1 MGTLANWQRKELAN
15 RLQGDN
21 LRNPIFRPIRKSI
34 LLIQQLWNGVSTQ
47 KRLLLLGLISISSLV
62 TFTAWILV
70 SHAQSIKSRS
80 VNQFGLA
87 LAQALARG
95 GAEALSNSG
104 NLSGLK
110 YYILT
115 EMAQTPAI
123 AYIALVNSDGKVL
136 LDSQQFMKP
145 KAGSERIYPYY
156 SQSQQ
161 PKLIPGVYES
171 PDGFRELTNIVVP
184 MRRNNENLGV
194 CWVGLDSSSFSI
206 FGTPGETKVFLFSIF
221 GLVWFLGALCLAVNY
236 SLINRPLKSLSSG
249 ASQIAA
255 GRFGHQI
262 PSQSAGREIDQVV
275 SAFNYMSKRLQQY
288 DKQNLDSLMAE
299 RNKFISERNK
309 LELVL
314 MSIADG
320 VVVCDRDNKV
330 QIINAAATQLFDKDA
345 KELIGKPLVFC
356 TEGPDK
362 PQICQII
369 QAFTDTVSPGRLGP
383 VMQQLN
389 IQERVIRLH
398 IAPISL
404 KGEFLGSVMIM
415 HDITKQ
421 AELER
426 MKNEFISNV
435 SHELRT
441 PITSIKSYV
450 DTICQHGDKLE
461 PDIYQEFMQ
470 IIDSEA
476 DRLMNLVNEVLELS
490 KLEEADRELEM
501 VSQDIRPAAEY
512 TVRALNM
519 MAKDKGIE
527 LVFAADDPIPLVL
540 MNRESIERAIINLI
554 SNAIKYT
561 PNGGLVEVSV
571 RHIVENKEIKV
582 AIKDNGIGI
591 PEECLENVFD
601 RFFRV
606 EKKVHTI
613 KGTGLGLTIVKNITE
628 KHGGRV
634 AAESEIGL
642 GSTFMLILPALE
654 TMTEPKI
661 ASADGESAELPA
673 KSRSAIE
680 LNI

>member
-1 MGTLANWQRKELAN
+1 MSESIRTTAEKPLLKAPLLK
-15 RLQGDN
+15 
-21 LRNPIFRPIRKSI
+21 PIRKVV
-34 LLIQQLWNGVSTQ
+34 LLVQQLWGRISTQ
-47 KRLLLLGLISISSLV
+47 KRLLLLGLVSISSLV

-70 SHAQSIKSRS
+70 SQFQVIKSRS

-87 LAQALARG
+87 LAHALARG

-104 NLSGLK
+104 NLKGLK

-115 EMAQTPAI
+115 EMAQTRSI
-123 AYIALVNSDGKVL
+123 AYIALCDTEGKVL
-136 LDSQQFMKP
+136 LDSQKLFRQP
-145 KAGSERIYPYY
+145 SSESDRVYPYFA
-156 SQSQQ
+156 QSGQTRAV
-161 PKLIPGVYES
+161 PGVYQS
-171 PDGFRELTNIVVP
+171 PPGYRELTNIVVP
-184 MRRNNENLGV
+184 MRRNNDNLGV
-194 CWVGLDSSSFSI
+194 CWVGLDNSEFSI
-206 FGTPGETKVFLFSIF
+206 LGTPAETKVFLFSIF

-236 SLINRPLKSLSSG
+236 SLINRPLKALAAG

-330 QIINAAATQLFDKDA
+330 QIINAAATQLFDKEA
-345 KELIGKPLVFC
+345 KDLIGKPLVFC
-356 TEGPDK
+356 TEGPDS
-362 PQICQII
+362 PQICHII

-383 VMQQLN
+383 VMQQLH
-389 IQERVIRLH
+389 IGERVVRLH

-415 HDITKQ
+415 HDITRQ

-441 PITSIKSYV
+441 PITSIKSYI
-450 DTICQHGDKLE
+450 DTIYTHGDQLE
-461 PDIYQEFMQ
+461 PDIQKEFMQ

-476 DRLMNLVNEVLELS
+476 DRLMALVNEVLELS
-490 KLEEADRELEM
+490 KLEEADRDIEM
-501 VSQDIRPAAEY
+501 VPQDIRGAAEY
-512 TVRALNM
+512 TVRALGM
-519 MAKDKGIE
+519 MAKDKDIE
-527 LVFAADDPIPLVL
+527 LSFLADDPLPQVQ
-540 MNRESIERAIINLI
+540 MNRESIERAIINFV

-561 PNGGLVEVSV
+561 PKGGRVEVGV
-571 RHIVENKEIKV
+571 KHLADAKEV
-582 AIKDNGIGI
+582 QVYVKDNGIGI
-591 PEECLENVFD
+591 PEECLEHVFD

-606 EKKVHTI
+606 ERKVHTI
-613 KGTGLGLTIVKNITE
+613 KGTGLGLTIVKNIVE
-628 KHGGRV
+628 KHGGHV
-634 AAESEIGL
+634 GAESELGL
-642 GSTFMLILPALE
+642 GSTFSLYLPGLE
-654 TMTEPKI
+654 CMCEPRHQESDEASGI
-661 ASADGESAELPA
+661 AARARPP
-673 KSRSAIE
+673 IE

>member
-1 MGTLANWQRKELAN
+1 MKNSLFK
-15 RLQGDN
+15 
-21 LRNPIFRPIRKSI
+21 PIRRVVI
-34 LLIQQLWNGVSTQ
+34 LIQQLWGRISTQ
-47 KRLLLLGLISISSLV
+47 KRLLLLGLVSISSLV

-70 SHAQSIKSRS
+70 SHAQSIKSHS
-80 VNQFGLA
+80 VSQFGRA
-87 LAQALARG
+87 LAHALARG

-104 NLSGLK
+104 NLEGLK

-123 AYIALVNSDGKVL
+123 AYIVLVDSNGQVL
-136 LDSQQFMKP
+136 LDSQTFLKP
-145 KAGSERIYPYY
+145 KAGSEPIFPYY
-156 SQSQQ
+156 TEANR
-161 PKLIPGVYES
+161 PKIIPGVYES
-171 PDGFRELTNIVVP
+171 PTGYRELTNVAVP
-184 MRRNNENLGV
+184 MRRNNMNLGV

-206 FGTPGETKVFLFSIF
+206 FGTASETKVFLFSIF

-236 SLINRPLKSLSSG
+236 SLINRPLKALSSG

-262 PSQSAGREIDQVV
+262 QSQGAGREIDQVV

-330 QIINAAATQLFDKDA
+330 QIINAAATQLFDTDA
-345 KELIGKPLVFC
+345 RDLIGKPLVFC
-356 TEGPDK
+356 TEGPDR
-362 PQICQII
+362 PQICHII
-369 QAFTDTVSPGRLGP
+369 QAFTDTVSPGRMGP

-389 IQERVIRLH
+389 IQDRVIRLH

-404 KGEFLGSVMIM
+404 KGEVLGSVMIM
-415 HDITKQ
+415 HDITRQ
-421 AELER
+421 ADLDR

-450 DTICQHGDKLE
+450 DTICTHGDKLE
-461 PDIYQEFMQ
+461 PDIYKEFMQ

-501 VSQDIRPAAEY
+501 ESQDLRPAAEY
-512 TVRALNM
+512 TSRALSM
-519 MAKDKGIE
+519 MAKDKDISLE
-527 LVFAADDPIPLVL
+527 FAADDPLPAVL
-540 MNRESIERAIINLI
+540 MNRESIERAIINLLT
-554 SNAIKYT
+554 NAIKYT
-561 PNGGLVEVSV
+561 PKGGKVLLSV
-571 RHIVENKEIKV
+571 ANCPESKQIKV
-582 AIKDNGIGI
+582 TVKDNGIGI
-591 PEECLENVFD
+591 PEECLENIFD
-601 RFFRV
+601 RFYRV

-613 KGTGLGLTIVKNITE
+613 KGTGLGLTIVKNIVE
-628 KHGGRV
+628 IHGGEV
-634 AAESEIGL
+634 KVESEIGM
-642 GSTFMLILPALE
+642 GSSFMFLLPALD
-654 TMTEPKI
+654 TSI
-661 ASADGESAELPA
+661 DLRAQQNDAQVELG

-680 LNI
+680 LNIS

>member
-1 MGTLANWQRKELAN
+1 M
-15 RLQGDN
+15 
-21 LRNPIFRPIRKSI
+21 RNPIFKPIRKFI
-34 LLIQQLWNGVSTQ
+34 LLLQHLWGGISTQ

-87 LAQALARG
+87 LAHALARG

-104 NLSGLK
+104 NLDGLK
-110 YYILT
+110 FYILT
-115 EMAQTPAI
+115 EMVDTPAI
-123 AYIALVNSDGKVL
+123 AYIALVDSDHKVL
-136 LDSQQFMKP
+136 LDSQRFIKP
-145 KAGSERIYPYY
+145 KGGTDKIYPYY
-156 SQSQQ
+156 SH
-161 PKLIPGVYES
+161 PETRIPGVYPS
-171 PDGFRELTNIVVP
+171 PSGYRELTNIVVP
-184 MRRNNENLGV
+184 MRKNNQDLGA
-194 CWVGLDSSSFSI
+194 CWVGLDDSSFSI

-236 SLINRPLKSLSSG
+236 SMINRPLKALSAG

-262 PSQSAGREIDQVV
+262 ASQSAGREIDQVV

-345 KELIGKPLVFC
+345 KDLIGKPLVFC
-356 TEGPDK
+356 TEGPDR

-461 PDIYQEFMQ
+461 PDIYKEFMQ

-490 KLEEADRELEM
+490 KLEEADKELEM
-501 VSQDIRPAAEY
+501 EAQDLRPAAEY
-512 TVRALNM
+512 TIRALNM

-527 LVFAADDPIPLVL
+527 LVFASDDPIPLVL

-554 SNAIKYT
+554 NNAIKYT
-561 PNGGLVEVSV
+561 PNGGQVEVSV
-571 RHIVENKEIKV
+571 RNITETKELKV
-582 AIKDNGIGI
+582 AVKDNGIGI
-591 PEECLENVFD
+591 PEECLENIFD

-613 KGTGLGLTIVKNITE
+613 KGTGLGLTIVKNIVE

-634 AAESEIGL
+634 AVESDIGM
-642 GSTFMLILPALE
+642 GSTFIMYLPALE
-654 TMTEPKI
+654 ALSETRAISEDTQG
-661 ASADGESAELPA
+661 GELAA

>member
-1 MGTLANWQRKELAN
+1 M
-15 RLQGDN
+15 
-21 LRNPIFRPIRKSI
+21 RNPIFKPFRRAM
-34 LLIQQLWNGVSTQ
+34 LIGQHLWGGISTQ
-47 KRLLLLGLISISSLV
+47 KRLLLLGLVSISSLV

-80 VNQFGLA
+80 VNQFGQA
-87 LAQALARG
+87 LTHALARG

-104 NLSGLK
+104 NLDGLR
-110 YYILT
+110 YYIWT
-115 EMAQTPAI
+115 EMVDTPAI
-123 AYIALVNSDGKVL
+123 AYIALVGPDGKVL
-136 LDSQQFMKP
+136 LDSQNFIKN
-145 KAGSERIYPYY
+145 KKDEKIYQYY
-156 SQSQQ
+156 NQ
-161 PKLIPGVYES
+161 PNTNVIIPGVYPS
-171 PDGFRELTNIVVP
+171 PPGYRELINIVVP
-184 MRRNNENLGV
+184 MRKNKQNLGA
-194 CWVGLDSSSFSI
+194 CWVGLDDTSFSI
-206 FGTPGETKVFLFSIF
+206 FGTSGETKVFLFSIF

-236 SLINRPLKSLSSG
+236 SMINRPLKALSAG

-262 PSQSAGREIDQVV
+262 ASQSAGREIDQVI

-330 QIINAAATQLFDKDA
+330 QIINAAATQMFDKDA
-345 KELIGKPLVFC
+345 KDLVGKPLVFC
-356 TEGPDK
+356 TQGPDS
-362 PQICQII
+362 PQICQVI

-389 IQERVIRLH
+389 IDKKVIRLH

-415 HDITKQ
+415 HDITQQ

-461 PDIYQEFMQ
+461 PDIYKEFMQ

-476 DRLMNLVNEVLELS
+476 DRLINLVNEVLELS
-490 KLEEADRELEM
+490 KLEDVDRELEM
-501 VSQDIRPAAEY
+501 VSQDVRPAAEY
-512 TVRALNM
+512 TIRALNM
-519 MAKDKGIE
+519 MAKEKGIE
-527 LVFAADDPIPLVL
+527 LVFVCDDPIPMVL
-540 MNRESIERAIINLI
+540 MNRESVERACINLI
-554 SNAIKYT
+554 NNAIKYT
-561 PNGGLVEVSV
+561 PKGGQVEVSCRHLPDTKEV
-571 RHIVENKEIKV
+571 RV
-582 AIKDNGIGI
+582 AVKDNGIGI
-591 PEECLENVFD
+591 PEECVEHIFE

-613 KGTGLGLTIVKNITE
+613 KGTGLGLTIVKNIVE
-628 KHGGRV
+628 KHGGNV
-634 AAESEIGL
+634 AVESEIGL
-642 GSTFMLILPALE
+642 GSTFIMNFPAQEL
-654 TMTEPKI
+654 M
-661 ASADGESAELPA
+661 AE
-673 KSRSAIE
+673 SRSVGEAADAEIAAKTRGAAIE